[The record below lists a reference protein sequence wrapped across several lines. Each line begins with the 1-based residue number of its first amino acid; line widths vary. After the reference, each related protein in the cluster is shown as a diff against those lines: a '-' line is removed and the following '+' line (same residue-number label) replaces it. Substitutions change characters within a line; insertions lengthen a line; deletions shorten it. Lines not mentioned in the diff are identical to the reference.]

1 VVNSCMSGT
10 QIKFLPVEGCR
21 YKYDYE
27 RIMRLLSE
35 GNHAELG
42 VVNGVEGFLEVWHQ
56 LVLNDLW
63 FVVFFIMGWEGS
75 NHPFVVDACRE
86 VEDGPETNTVDI
98 WARGHGKSTVI
109 TGAEIIQRVLRDPEE
124 RVCIMSH
131 KAPAAKAFLRRIK
144 HQFETNERLK
154 LIFPDVLW
162 ENPHRDSPK
171 WSEDEG
177 IILKR
182 TGIYTEAT
190 VEAAGLIEGMP
201 TGKHYTY
208 RVYDDIMVQDYVKSP
223 ERMRELE
230 SKFKMSEYLSSPP
243 HHNRVIGTFYHHSD
257 ILVNLVSMMDDEGEP
272 VYHFRKKPAV
282 DEEGVPH
289 MMSMQEIKKLKMD
302 RDSFRTQYL
311 LDPTPSSDM
320 KLRPSDLRYVK
331 KSDIPKDLMI
341 YMTVDPA
348 GDAKR
353 GSDSW
358 AMWVIGVDPETDE
371 VGAHDIYLLNGLVS
385 PLGESEGIEEIARM
399 YLKAGVVQKLGIEK
413 VGLSTAEVH
422 IKAEL
427 KARGRRVNED
437 DGSLVLL
444 RPSGRNKVDRIIK
457 SLEWPLRN
465 GKIHIVDS
473 VPTQYSDRLVTEME
487 KFPFWH
493 DDALDALSYIYDI
506 IDGEEYVSQAFLRRL
521 LQDTGSYVPRDSVA
535 GY

>member
-1 VVNSCMSGT
+1 
-10 QIKFLPVEGCR
+10 
-21 YKYDYE
+21 
-27 RIMRLLSE
+27 
-35 GNHAELG
+35 
-42 VVNGVEGFLEVWHQ
+42 
-56 LVLNDLW
+56 
-63 FVVFFIMGWEGS
+63 
-75 NHPFVVDACRE
+75 
-86 VEDGPETNTVDI
+86 
-98 WARGHGKSTVI
+98 
-109 TGAEIIQRVLRDPEE
+109 
-124 RVCIMSH
+124 
-131 KAPAAKAFLRRIK
+131 
-144 HQFETNERLK
+144 
-154 LIFPDVLW
+154 
-162 ENPHRDSPK
+162 
-171 WSEDEG
+171 
-177 IILKR
+177 
-182 TGIYTEAT
+182 
-190 VEAAGLIEGMP
+190 
-201 TGKHYTY
+201 
-208 RVYDDIMVQDYVKSP
+208 
-223 ERMRELE
+223 
-230 SKFKMSEYLSSPP
+230 
-243 HHNRVIGTFYHHSD
+243 
-257 ILVNLVSMMDDEGEP
+257 MMDDEGEP

-282 DEEGVPH
+282 DEDGVPH
-289 MMSMQEIKKLKMD
+289 MMSMKEIKKLKMD
-302 RDSFRTQYL
+302 ADSFRTQYL

-331 KSDIPKDLMI
+331 KSDLPKDLMI

-465 GKIHIVDS
+465 GKIHIVDT

-521 LQDTGSYVPRDSVA
+521 LKDTGSYVPRDSVA